1 MESIEA
7 EKAKKKASKDV
18 SEVKEKRKKEKK
30 PKAISAVEGAVK
42 DASTVEEKKSTKQK
56 KEVNKEAKPDKKEKK
71 EKKSKD
77 ITTPDEPVTGKDSKP
92 PKRKRDTKDDSSTS
106 KKKSKKTA
114 SDTLPEELEI
124 DISAPNPPSKK
135 ALRLQK
141 KGKPVPKL
149 PSTSL
154 PPTTLVAAANTDT
167 THPDRQ
173 KLVKEIPRA
182 EWSVW
187 IGNLS
192 YKSDVKGLRG
202 WLVRGDKRVTDK
214 DITRIN
220 LPLNADGQ
228 SKGCLLFPAHLQ
240 PFLADLGLRMWIS

>member
-1 MESIEA
+1 MEAMETDKPKKKSSKLDAGEKEKKKTKKSKDVDSS
-7 EKAKKKASKDV
+7 EKAAKGTSTSEEKKSKKRKGEVNKETHSEKKKNKSKDV
-18 SEVKEKRKKEKK
+18 SVTAEATPSNPLTTEEKPKKRKRESKDSSSSSKQKK
-30 PKAISAVEGAVK
+30 PKK
-42 DASTVEEKKSTKQK
+42 DA
-56 KEVNKEAKPDKKEKK
+56 NP
-71 EKKSKD
+71 
-77 ITTPDEPVTGKDSKP
+77 TTI
-92 PKRKRDTKDDSSTS
+92 
-106 KKKSKKTA
+106 
-114 SDTLPEELEI
+114 PEELEI

-149 PSTSL
+149 PSTSR
-154 PPTTLVAAANTDT
+154 PPTDLSAAAAPAPDS

-173 KLVKEIPRA
+173 KLVKEVPQA

-202 WLVRGDKRVTDK
+202 WLVRGDKRITDK
-214 DITRIN
+214 DITRMN

-228 SKGCLLFPAHLQ
+228 SKG
-240 PFLADLGLRMWIS
+240 

>member
-1 MESIEA
+1 
-7 EKAKKKASKDV
+7 
-18 SEVKEKRKKEKK
+18 
-30 PKAISAVEGAVK
+30 
-42 DASTVEEKKSTKQK
+42 
-56 KEVNKEAKPDKKEKK
+56 
-71 EKKSKD
+71 
-77 ITTPDEPVTGKDSKP
+77 
-92 PKRKRDTKDDSSTS
+92 
-106 KKKSKKTA
+106 
-114 SDTLPEELEI
+114 LPEELEI

-141 KGKPVPKL
+141 KGKPIPKL
-149 PSTSL
+149 PSTSR
-154 PPTTLVAAANTDT
+154 PPTELTPAT
-167 THPDRQ
+167 TNPDAIHPDRQ
-173 KLVKEIPRA
+173 KLVKEIPHA

-228 SKGCLLFPAHLQ
+228 SKG
-240 PFLADLGLRMWIS
+240 

>member
-1 MESIEA
+1 M
-7 EKAKKKASKDV
+7 EKAKKTSKDA
-18 SEVKEKRKKEKK
+18 SEVKEKKKKEKK
-30 PKAISAVEGAVK
+30 SKEISALEGEVM

-56 KEVNKEAKPDKKEKK
+56 KEVNKEAKPDKKKK
-71 EKKSKD
+71 EKKSKQ
-77 ITTPDEPVTGKDSKP
+77 ITNPDELVTGKDFKA
-92 PKRKRDTKDDSSTS
+92 PKRKRDSKDDSSKS

-114 SDTLPEELEI
+114 LAAGTLPEELEI

-154 PPTTLVAAANTDT
+154 PPTTLVAAADTDT

-220 LPLNADGQ
+220 LPLNADAQ
-228 SKGCLLFPAHLQ
+228 SKGYLLFSAHSQ
-240 PFLADLGLRMWIS
+240 PFLADVGLRMWIY